1 MIYISAVNATGRHAT
16 CYLFFCNFHKSNFQ
30 TTKTKT
36 IKHWSRH
43 LLAFHSRRILTISI
57 ESNFLRGREGNQ
69 SQNFGKIFTL
79 ASFADYTFLRY
90 FWVKRTKNY
99 SCNGEFFEI
108 LVFILAIGVFLS
120 GILRVCCFDTNH
132 PVLLG
137 WFVDIFYP
145 SSVYFLQFLPFGYFL
160 GGKWTKIFLVLV
172 NALKFWYLFK
182 WFGLFYLEFCAGVFF
197 FYTIDPFV
205 LFDSL
210 TFFTL

>member
-1 MIYISAVNATGRHAT
+1 MNSLQFLLLRVNS
-16 CYLFFCNFHKSNFQ
+16 LQFLPFKVKSVQ
-30 TTKTKT
+30 
-36 IKHWSRH
+36 
-43 LLAFHSRRILTISI
+43 
-57 ESNFLRGREGNQ
+57 FL
-69 SQNFGKIFTL
+69 
-79 ASFADYTFLRY
+79 SFWDI

-132 PVLLG
+132 PGFFG

-145 SSVYFLQFLPFGYFL
+145 SSVYFLQYLPFGYFL

-172 NALKFWYLFK
+172 NALKFWYLSK
-182 WFGLFYLEFCAGVFF
+182 WFGLFYLQFCVGAFF
-197 FYTIDPFV
+197 LQLTLFL